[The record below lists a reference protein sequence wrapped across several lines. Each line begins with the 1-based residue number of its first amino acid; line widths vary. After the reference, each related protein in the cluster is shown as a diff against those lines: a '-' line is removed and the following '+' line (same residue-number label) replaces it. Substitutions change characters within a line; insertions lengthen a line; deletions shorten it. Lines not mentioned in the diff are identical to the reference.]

1 MDLVASHL
9 GPDRRTVQLH
19 LGDGTPTFFPVA
31 ELEELVQQLQN
42 RFAFSIAAE
51 LAIEIDPRT
60 VGTKTLSPLARL
72 GFNRASFGVQDFA
85 TTFSRLSIAS
95 SHSMWWNAHSAAHC
109 VSAPHPAALFVL
121 DRHQSQSWPVVGP

>member
-42 RFAFSIAAE
+42 RFAFSIDAE

-60 VGTKTLSPLARL
+60 VSTKTLSPLARL

-85 TTFSRLSIAS
+85 TDVQQAVNRIQPLDVVKRALSGARDAGFLSI
-95 SHSMWWNAHSAAHC
+95 N
-109 VSAPHPAALFVL
+109 VDLIYGL
-121 DRHQSQSWPVVGP
+121 SQQTVA